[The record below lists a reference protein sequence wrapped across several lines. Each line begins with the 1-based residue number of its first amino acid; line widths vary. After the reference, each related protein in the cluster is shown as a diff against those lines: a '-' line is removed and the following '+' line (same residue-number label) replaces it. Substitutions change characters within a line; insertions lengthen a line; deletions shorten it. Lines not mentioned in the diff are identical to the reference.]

1 MFTALAPVVT
11 IDEICQTPSI
21 DGDFVCANT
30 TPGASRTRVTRRR
43 KRIRTSSLSLGT
55 VWLGRKT
62 SGEYLTLR
70 RLLVAPTSF
79 LTARLVGREVEH
91 DEAHDQKPER
101 DQGRREHPIHLR
113 SPRLRIRPI
122 KPEVKLIAK

>member
-43 KRIRTSSLSLGT
+43 KRIRTSSLSLGD
-55 VWLGRKT
+55 G
-62 SGEYLTLR
+62 
-70 RLLVAPTSF
+70 
-79 LTARLVGREVEH
+79 LVGQEN
-91 DEAHDQKPER
+91 ER
-101 DQGRREHPIHLR
+101 RVSYPTEDLGKRGFMFPKIEEPWSR
-113 SPRLRIRPI
+113 STRNSSNASAERSVVGQIIQIRVP
-122 KPEVKLIAK
+122 PVGGSDSNGGT